1 MRRLGLIL
9 AVLLLNAPYSAST
22 ALAQNG
28 NHAPSGPH
36 YNLNIIGVTNGKNP
50 PLTGSD
56 RHTIF
61 VPLVSDQTGDPDTLA
76 SDGAP
81 ILLTPGPFTVCDG
94 NAFDPAVDCNGNTVS
109 KLGAVFQL
117 PCNNLN
123 TLGVVVPCTSSG
135 PGSIASYQVW
145 ARVLGT
151 PGGNGTITLCAFDQ
165 TTSTEVCN
173 TDEILM
179 RNKAN
184 KFTDIT
190 KTLTTLVGAT
200 GPGGIV
206 GNYPLFASG
215 FSGFFWDYDNNGN
228 KLLQLRFYLT
238 PQ

>member
-1 MRRLGLIL
+1 MTRHLELI
-9 AVLLLNAPYSAST
+9 T
-22 ALAQNG
+22 ALVLPLCIGAAYGQTGNG
-28 NHAPSGPH
+28 APAGPH
-36 YNLNIIGVTNGKNP
+36 YNLNIIGVTQGKKP
-50 PLTGSD
+50 PLAGTD

-61 VPLVSDQTGDPDTLA
+61 VPLVSDQNGDPDTLA
-76 SDGAP
+76 SDAAP

-94 NAFDPAVDCNGNTVS
+94 NAFDKAVDCNGNTVN
-109 KLGAVFQL
+109 KTGAVFQL

-123 TLGVVVPCTSSG
+123 SLGLVVGCTDNG

-145 ARVLGT
+145 ARVVGT

-165 TTSTEVCN
+165 TTLTEVCN

-179 RNKAN
+179 RNKPN

-200 GPGGIV
+200 GPNSVV
-206 GNYPLFASG
+206 GNFPLFADG

-228 KLLQLRFYLT
+228 KVLQLRFYPT
-238 PQ
+238 PAS